1 MMRADHPQRK
11 KREDARQLYLTGES
25 KTNADIARQ
34 VGVKPHTIARWRREE
49 GWDDLRLKVD
59 RRAAEKLVEKLAGER
74 TNLNLRHY
82 RFWDAIMVH
91 ASEVMKGGGTL
102 DIRDL
107 ERLAAI
113 VERAQKGQR
122 LARGLSLSGE
132 NEEQIRAQAQA
143 EGRALVDVFI
153 DAIKANVPD
162 EVARERMRQAVLAC
176 LPGDGTDAES
186 RG

>member
-1 MMRADHPQRK
+1 
-11 KREDARQLYLTGES
+11 
-25 KTNADIARQ
+25 
-34 VGVKPHTIARWRREE
+34 
-49 GWDDLRLKVD
+49 
-59 RRAAEKLVEKLAGER
+59 
-74 TNLNLRHY
+74 
-82 RFWDAIMVH
+82 MVH

-132 NEEQIRAQAQA
+132 NEEQIRAAAQA

-162 EVARERMRQAVLAC
+162 EVARERIRQAVLAC
-176 LPGDGTDAES
+176 LPADGADDETRE
-186 RG
+186 